1 MQVAGKVKL
10 LTSIPTGFQLN
21 IVVDLLNAVRITRY
35 NKDGVLHTTK
45 LVVQI

>member
-1 MQVAGKVKL
+1 MQVAGKKQL
-10 LTSIPTGFQLN
+10 WTSIPTVFQLN
-21 IVVDLLNAVRITRY
+21 IVVDLVNAVRITRY